1 MLAKEKLKRISELSK
16 KSKLEGLTIEEKKEQ
31 QALRK
36 EYLKAFRKGFRD
48 HLHTIK
54 VVDEEGTDV
63 TPLKLKQSKE
73 RRSKN

>member
-31 QALRK
+31 QALRE

>member
-16 KSKLEGLTIEEKKEQ
+16 KSKLEGLTKEEKKEQ
-31 QALRK
+31 QSLRE